1 MSKLIILIFL
11 AVSVYAEETPLDD
24 DFAVET
30 AGELNFGETLQL
42 DELVNEVLAR
52 NSALLAA
59 EKMAEAE
66 RAKAGATG
74 YWPDPSFS
82 VALSNLPSEEMVLDR
97 TPMSGIQL
105 NLSQKIP
112 FPGKDYYR
120 RKAAD
125 AGADAIEQDYLNMRN
140 MAEKRSSDAFLD
152 LYLLERHIHLL
163 ELHSEYLQDFT
174 KIAESRYATGLRPI
188 HDVFRAQVESS
199 LKIEELITLKQRRE
213 VAYGRI
219 NVLLARPPGEE
230 LPPPGDFSLPD
241 INYTLEELQEMVLTN
256 SPVLSSSEYSLEK
269 ARAGRSL
276 SKLGYVP
283 DFKLGVGYRIREEVT
298 MDPVAD
304 EDFWTFSVGFNVPIF
319 TAFKQGHNVDA
330 ASAKMEMSQAKLDD
344 ARYQILMDVQDLYL
358 QVEEYSL
365 KIDLY
370 EEAVLPQSEQ
380 SLASALSGYR
390 AGKVDFLT
398 LLDNEIM
405 LLNREKMYYK
415 IIVNYRKKLAALEAT
430 VGTKLYSP

>member
-1 MSKLIILIFL
+1 MSRLIILLFL
-11 AVSVYAEETPLDD
+11 AVSVFAEEAPLEV
-24 DFAVET
+24 DFVDVT
-30 AGELNFGETLQL
+30 AGELDFGETLQL
-42 DELVNEVLAR
+42 DELVEEVLTR
-52 NSALLAA
+52 NSELLAA

-74 YWPDPSFS
+74 YWPDPNFS
-82 VALSNLPSEEMVLDR
+82 AALSNLPSEELVLDR

-125 AGADAIEQDYLNMRN
+125 ADADSSEQDYLNMRN
-140 MAEKRSSDAFLD
+140 MVVKRSSDAFLD
-152 LYLLERHIHLL
+152 LYLLERHIQLT
-163 ELHSEYLQDFT
+163 ERHSAYLQDFT

-199 LKIEELITLKQRRE
+199 LKIEELITLKQRRD

-219 NVLLARPPGEE
+219 NVLLNRQPKEE
-230 LPPPGDFSLPD
+230 LPPVDDFSLPD
-241 INYTLEELQEMVLTN
+241 IEYSLEETQEMALAN

-269 ARAGRSL
+269 ARAGRTL
-276 SKLGYVP
+276 SKLEYVP
-283 DFKLGVGYRIREEVT
+283 DFILGVGYRIREEVT
-298 MDPVAD
+298 MDPVAN

-319 TAFKQGHNVDA
+319 TALKQGHNVDA
-330 ASAKMEMSQAKLDD
+330 ASAKLEMSQAKLDD
-344 ARYQILMDVQDLYL
+344 AKHQTLLNVQDLYL
-358 QVEEYSL
+358 QVEESRL
-365 KIDLY
+365 NIDLY
-370 EEAVLPQSEQ
+370 EEAILPQSEQ

-405 LLNREKMYYK
+405 LLNREKMYYQ
-415 IIVNYRKKLAALEAT
+415 ILVNYRKKLAALEAT